1 MLVVGF
7 LLLSC
12 KMDKKIWLIIFI
24 VLTISVDARE
34 DPFLISG
41 YRTESSNSAGS
52 LIRGNSYRTGK
63 IKDH

>member
-7 LLLSC
+7 LLLIC
-12 KMDKKIWLIIFI
+12 KMDRNFLPIIFI

-41 YRTESSNSAGS
+41 YRTESSNSAGL
-52 LIRGNSYRTGK
+52 LIEGN
-63 IKDH
+63 